1 MKNKRTNLKMS
12 TSNLE
17 QSSPL
22 SSGSDMTSTDTV
34 VSENL
39 IESYAVMV
47 RELDK
52 TLWPTVVRSK
62 MNMDKWIEAL

>member
-1 MKNKRTNLKMS
+1 MS
-12 TSNLE
+12 NSNLE